1 MRYCDIIR
9 KTVEVYVDCNIHR
22 FPVDC
27 VAIVKAYGYKV
38 FTYSYVQYE
47 FPRLYECC
55 RSYSQDSF
63 KHTGFRFV
71 IYNDRCTDGRI
82 RFSLAHEI
90 GHIIM
95 GHTNETPEQEDAAN
109 TFAGYL
115 LAPCIMIEHYHCRN
129 SEDVRNK
136 FNLSMTSANIAWQNY
151 RRWKR
156 HGPCTEDLELRN
168 WILYLRRP
176 VEVTDNNMF
185 SVNLMDTYNGPL
197 PPVGSANLRSAPYH
211 PIDSQHTQPETA
223 AHQQVPQPGPTAILP
238 DSVLASTGSMQ
249 SYESTPKYTK
259 EQRERIELRKKQ
271 IKARRKKLHT
281 AYEKAYQ
288 EAEYRYHHMGSDYF
302 AGSENSWL
310 YD

>member
-9 KTVEVYVDCNIHR
+9 KTMEVYVDCNIHR

-27 VAIVKAYGYKV
+27 IAIIRSYGYKV
-38 FTYSYVQYE
+38 YTYSYVQYE

-55 RSYSQDSF
+55 KSYSQDSF

-71 IYNDRCTDGRI
+71 IYNDRCTTGRI

-90 GHIIM
+90 GHIVM
-95 GHTNETPEQEDAAN
+95 GHTNETPEQEDEAN

-115 LAPCIMIEHYHCRN
+115 LSPCIMIDHYHCHD
-129 SEDVRNK
+129 SEDVRYK
-136 FNLSMTSANIAWQNY
+136 FNLSMASANIAWQNY
-151 RRWKR
+151 RRWQR
-156 HGPCTEDLELRN
+156 HGPCAEDLELLS
-168 WILYLRRP
+168 WILYLRKP
-176 VEVTDNNMF
+176 VAVTDDNMF
-185 SVNLMDTYNGPL
+185 AVDLLDTYNGLL
-197 PPVGSANLRSAPYH
+197 PSVGSADLQPAPYH
-211 PIDSQHTQPETA
+211 PMDSQLPQPETA
-223 AHQQVPQPGPTAILP
+223 AP
-238 DSVLASTGSMQ
+238 Q

-259 EQRERIELRKKQ
+259 EQRARIESRKQQ
-271 IKARRKKLHT
+271 IKARQKKLHA

-288 EAEYRYHHMGSDYF
+288 EAEYRYRHMGSDYF